1 MAKRGKKRPPTNS
14 PQLARF
20 PYQSGRGDLV
30 TNHPLV
36 DHQNHWDSETEL
48 LPEMGWNAM
57 GHGSMVPQKVGQVDQ
72 FIEESS
78 LVNIQKT
85 IE

>member
-1 MAKRGKKRPPTNS
+1 MDRMPIQAGRPVSNS
-14 PQLARF
+14 
-20 PYQSGRGDLV
+20 
-30 TNHPLV
+30 
-36 DHQNHWDSETEL
+36 
-48 LPEMGWNAM
+48 M